1 MIQEK
6 SYLCFYLYHTTCRN
20 RILAEKTT
28 RKMERER
35 YCELIWCLWIG
46 LIFRN
51 NVHLQPWVDWKIFTT
66 QLAGTEFSRRRHRGR
81 WRERGIVHWF
91 GACELVWYLEI
102 ICIFSHES
110 IEKSLPHNLQE
121 PNSRGDVNAEDGEV
135 IVDSKSFSTQ
145 NAQVGYWLIG
155 AQKPWRHTLPRVTDS
170 FPVLWW
176 QNLFLKYMS
185 KAPNLAQLFH
195 QLRGNLFV

>member
-1 MIQEK
+1 MTTTIFISIALLVVCWGIPNHDDVTNFLRAQVLCSALPGSHRWFVCAHLTAMCWKKEK
-6 SYLCFYLYHTTCRN
+6 
-20 RILAEKTT
+20 
-28 RKMERER
+28 KMERER

-102 ICIFSHES
+102 MCIFSHES

-155 AQKPWRHTLPRVTDS
+155 AQI
-170 FPVLWW
+170 
-176 QNLFLKYMS
+176 
-185 KAPNLAQLFH
+185 
-195 QLRGNLFV
+195 

>member
-1 MIQEK
+1 M
-6 SYLCFYLYHTTCRN
+6 
-20 RILAEKTT
+20 
-28 RKMERER
+28 
-35 YCELIWCLWIG
+35 
-46 LIFRN
+46 FRN

-66 QLAGTEFSRRRHRGR
+66 QLAGTKFSRRRHRGR

-121 PNSRGDVNAEDGEV
+121 PNSRGYVNAEDGEREV
-135 IVDSKSFSTQ
+135 LWSDLVLKCHLVHLLNVDSKSSSTQ

>member
-1 MIQEK
+1 MSRLK
-6 SYLCFYLYHTTCRN
+6 NLYHTTCRN
-20 RILAEKTT
+20 RILAEKTS

-35 YCELIWCLWIG
+35 YCALIWCLWIG

-121 PNSRGDVNAEDGEV
+121 PNSRGEDIAEDGE
-135 IVDSKSFSTQ
+135 
-145 NAQVGYWLIG
+145 
-155 AQKPWRHTLPRVTDS
+155 RE
-170 FPVLWW
+170 VLCIDLVLVNW
-176 QNLFLKYMS
+176 FDI
-185 KAPNLAQLFH
+185 
-195 QLRGNLFV
+195 